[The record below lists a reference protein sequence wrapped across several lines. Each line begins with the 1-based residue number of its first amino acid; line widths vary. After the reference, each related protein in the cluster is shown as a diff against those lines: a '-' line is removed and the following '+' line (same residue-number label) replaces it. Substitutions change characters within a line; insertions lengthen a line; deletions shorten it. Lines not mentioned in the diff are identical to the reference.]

1 MAIFLNNG
9 VSVTLNSVD
18 LSAYVTAVTIN
29 QSFDELEVTAMGDTS
44 HKFAKG
50 LEASTIT
57 LDFLNDNA
65 AATVIPTLRAA
76 YGTTVT
82 VVIKQTSAAVS
93 ATNPSYTA
101 SILVN
106 NLQNVNG
113 DSINL
118 KPIDYIYLQQHS
130 SCSSRI
136 RRNNGKA
143 KDNKG

>member
-1 MAIFLNNG
+1 MAIFLNNTA
-9 VSVTLNSVD
+9 SVTFNSVD
-18 LSAYVTAVTIN
+18 LSAYVTSVTIN
-29 QSFDELEVTAMGDTS
+29 QAFDELEVTAMGDTA

-82 VVIKQTSAAVS
+82 VVVKQSSAAVS

-101 SILVN
+101 SVLVN
-106 NLQNVNG
+106 NLQNING
-113 DSINL
+113 AVGDISSQSITFTCN
-118 KPIDYIYLQQHS
+118 S
-130 SCSSRI
+130 TV
-136 RRNNGKA
+136 A
-143 KDNKG
+143 VAVA

>member
-1 MAIFLNNG
+1 MAIFLNNTA
-9 VSVTLNSVD
+9 SVTFNSVD

-29 QSFDELEVTAMGDTS
+29 QAFDELEVTAMGDTA

-65 AATVIPTLRAA
+65 ASTVIPTLRAA

-82 VVIKQTSAAVS
+82 LVIKQSSAAVS

-101 SILVN
+101 SVLVN

-113 DSINL
+113 AVADISSQSITFTCN
-118 KPIDYIYLQQHS
+118 S
-130 SCSSRI
+130 TV
-136 RRNNGKA
+136 A
-143 KDNKG
+143 VAVA

>member
-9 VSVTLNSVD
+9 VSVTFNSVD
-18 LSAYVTAVTIN
+18 LSAFVTAVTIN
-29 QSFDELEVTAMGDTS
+29 QSFDELEVTAMGDTA

-57 LDFLNDNA
+57 LDFLNDNE
-65 AATVIPTLRAA
+65 ATKVIPTLRAA

-93 ATNPSYTA
+93 AANPSYTA
-101 SILVN
+101 SVLVN

-113 DSINL
+113 AVGDISSQSITFTCNSTVVVA
-118 KPIDYIYLQQHS
+118 I
-130 SCSSRI
+130 
-136 RRNNGKA
+136 A
-143 KDNKG
+143 

>member
-82 VVIKQTSAAVS
+82 CVVKQTSAAVS

-101 SILVN
+101 SVLVN

-113 DSINL
+113 DVSSI
-118 KPIDYIYLQQHS
+118 S
-130 SCSSRI
+130 SQSITFTCNSTV
-136 RRNNGKA
+136 A
-143 KDNKG
+143 VAVA

>member
-29 QSFDELEVTAMGDTS
+29 QTFEELTVTAMGDS
-44 HKFAKG
+44 SQKFAKG
-50 LEASTIT
+50 LETSTIT

-82 VVIKQTSAAVS
+82 CVIKQTSSAVS

-101 SILVN
+101 SVLVN

-113 DSINL
+113 AVGDISNQSITFTCN
-118 KPIDYIYLQQHS
+118 S
-130 SCSSRI
+130 TV
-136 RRNNGKA
+136 A
-143 KDNKG
+143 VAVA

>member
-1 MAIFLNNG
+1 MAIFLNNTA
-9 VSVTLNSVD
+9 SVTFNSVD

-29 QSFDELEVTAMGDTS
+29 QAFDELEVTAMGDTA

-76 YGTTVT
+76 YGTTVP
-82 VVIKQTSAAVS
+82 VVIKQSTAAVS
-93 ATNPSYTA
+93 ATNPSYSTTV
-101 SILVN
+101 LVN

-113 DSINL
+113 AVGDISNQSITFTCNSV
-118 KPIDYIYLQQHS
+118 ITV
-130 SCSSRI
+130 
-136 RRNNGKA
+136 A
-143 KDNKG
+143 TA

>member
-1 MAIFLNNG
+1 MAIFLNNTA
-9 VSVTLNSVD
+9 SVTFNSVD

-29 QSFDELEVTAMGDTS
+29 QSFDELEVTAMGDTA

-82 VVIKQTSAAVS
+82 LVIKQSSAAVS
-93 ATNPSYTA
+93 ATNTSYTA
-101 SILVN
+101 SVLVN
-106 NLQNVNG
+106 NIQNVNG
-113 DSINL
+113 AVGDISSQSITFTCN
-118 KPIDYIYLQQHS
+118 S
-130 SCSSRI
+130 TVVV
-136 RRNNGKA
+136 A
-143 KDNKG
+143 VA

>member
-113 DSINL
+113 DVSSI
-118 KPIDYIYLQQHS
+118 S
-130 SCSSRI
+130 SQSITFTCNSTVAVAVS
-136 RRNNGKA
+136 
-143 KDNKG
+143 

>member
-1 MAIFLNNG
+1 MAIFLNNTA
-9 VSVTLNSVD
+9 SVTFNSVD
-18 LSAYVTAVTIN
+18 LSAYVTSVTIN
-29 QSFDELEVTAMGDTS
+29 QSFDELEVTAMGDTA

-82 VVIKQTSAAVS
+82 LVIKQSTAAVS

-101 SILVN
+101 SVLVN
-106 NLQNVNG
+106 NLQNING
-113 DSINL
+113 AVGDISSQSITFTCN
-118 KPIDYIYLQQHS
+118 S
-130 SCSSRI
+130 TV
-136 RRNNGKA
+136 A
-143 KDNKG
+143 VAVA

>member
-9 VSVTLNSVD
+9 VSCTLNSVD
-18 LSAYVTAVTIN
+18 LSAYLTSVTIN
-29 QSFDELEVTAMGDTS
+29 QAFDELEVTAMGDSS

-65 AATVIPTLRAA
+65 ASTVIPTLRAA

-101 SILVN
+101 SVLVN
-106 NLQNVNG
+106 NLQNING
-113 DSINL
+113 AVGDISSQSITFTCNST
-118 KPIDYIYLQQHS
+118 I
-130 SCSSRI
+130 
-136 RRNNGKA
+136 A
-143 KDNKG
+143 VAVA

>member
-1 MAIFLNNG
+1 MAIFLNNTA
-9 VSVTLNSVD
+9 SVTFNSVD

-29 QSFDELEVTAMGDTS
+29 QAFDELEVTAMGDTA

-76 YGTTVT
+76 YGTTVP
-82 VVIKQTSAAVS
+82 VVIKQSTAAVS
-93 ATNPSYTA
+93 ATNPSYSTTV
-101 SILVN
+101 LVN

-113 DSINL
+113 AVGDISNQSITFTCNSV
-118 KPIDYIYLQQHS
+118 ITVTV
-130 SCSSRI
+130 
-136 RRNNGKA
+136 A
-143 KDNKG
+143 

>member
-1 MAIFLNNG
+1 MAIFLNNTAI
-9 VSVTLNSVD
+9 VTFNSVD

-29 QSFDELEVTAMGDTS
+29 QTFDELEVTAMGDSS

-82 VVIKQTSAAVS
+82 CVIKQTSSAVS

-101 SILVN
+101 SVLVN

-113 DSINL
+113 AVGDISNQSITFTCN
-118 KPIDYIYLQQHS
+118 S
-130 SCSSRI
+130 TV
-136 RRNNGKA
+136 A
-143 KDNKG
+143 VAVA

>member
-29 QSFDELEVTAMGDTS
+29 QSFDELEVTAMGDSS
-44 HKFAKG
+44 HKFTKG

-65 AATVIPTLRAA
+65 ASTVIPTLRAA

-82 VVIKQTSAAVS
+82 CVIKQTSAAVS

-101 SILVN
+101 SVLIN

-113 DSINL
+113 STADI
-118 KPIDYIYLQQHS
+118 S
-130 SCSSRI
+130 SQSLTLTCNSTV
-136 RRNNGKA
+136 A
-143 KDNKG
+143 VAVA

>member
-1 MAIFLNNG
+1 MAIFLNNTA
-9 VSVTLNSVD
+9 SVTFNSVD
-18 LSAYVTAVTIN
+18 LSAYVTSVTIN
-29 QSFDELEVTAMGDTS
+29 QSFDELEVTAMGDTA

-82 VVIKQTSAAVS
+82 LVIKQSSAAVS

-101 SILVN
+101 SVLVN
-106 NLQNVNG
+106 NLQNING
-113 DSINL
+113 AVGDISSQSITFTCN
-118 KPIDYIYLQQHS
+118 S
-130 SCSSRI
+130 TV
-136 RRNNGKA
+136 A
-143 KDNKG
+143 VAVA

>member
-9 VSVTLNSVD
+9 VSVTFNSVD
-18 LSAYVTAVTIN
+18 LSAYVTSVTIN
-29 QSFDELEVTAMGDTS
+29 QSFDELEVTAMGDTA

-82 VVIKQTSAAVS
+82 VVIKQTSSAVS

-101 SILVN
+101 SVLVN
-106 NLQNVNG
+106 NLQNING
-113 DSINL
+113 AVGDISSQSITFTCNST
-118 KPIDYIYLQQHS
+118 I
-130 SCSSRI
+130 
-136 RRNNGKA
+136 A
-143 KDNKG
+143 VAVA

>member
-29 QSFDELEVTAMGDTS
+29 QSFDELEVTAMGDSS
-44 HKFAKG
+44 HKFTKG

-82 VVIKQTSAAVS
+82 CVIKQTSAAVS

-101 SILVN
+101 SVLVN

-113 DSINL
+113 DVASI
-118 KPIDYIYLQQHS
+118 S
-130 SCSSRI
+130 SQSITFTCNSTV
-136 RRNNGKA
+136 A
-143 KDNKG
+143 VAVA

>member
-29 QSFDELEVTAMGDTS
+29 QSFEELTVTAMGDS
-44 HKFAKG
+44 SQKFAKG
-50 LEASTIT
+50 LETSTIT

-82 VVIKQTSAAVS
+82 CVIKQTSSAVS

-101 SILVN
+101 SVLVN

-113 DSINL
+113 AVGDISNQSITFTCNST
-118 KPIDYIYLQQHS
+118 I
-130 SCSSRI
+130 
-136 RRNNGKA
+136 A
-143 KDNKG
+143 VAVA